1 MNDRQK
7 RFVEEYLVDFNA
19 TQAAIRAGYSQK
31 SARSIG
37 SENLTKPDISEA
49 ISQAIS
55 ERLMSA
61 DEVVA
66 RLSDIA
72 RGDIKDLMRISSVG
86 YELELLSKDDE
97 GNFRVNPHTKLIK
110 KIKQKVTTI
119 MPRTED
125 GEEKEIVETDL
136 ELYSALDALALLG
149 RHHKLFTDKTEITG
163 KDGGAI
169 EVDDARESIQRKLA
183 AISTASGEG

>member
-1 MNDRQK
+1 MNNRQK

-31 SARSIG
+31 TARSIA
-37 SENLTKPDISEA
+37 SALLTKLDISE
-49 ISQAIS
+49 AIS

-61 DEVVA
+61 DEVIA
-66 RLSDIA
+66 RLTDIA
-72 RGDIKDLMRISSVG
+72 RGDIKDLMHISSMG
-86 YELELLSKDDE
+86 YELELLAKDDD
-97 GNFRVNPHTKLIK
+97 GIFKVNPHTKLIK

-119 MPRTED
+119 MPRNQD

-149 RHHKLFTDKTEITG
+149 RHYKLFTDKTELTG
-163 KDGGAI
+163 LDGGDVVLRVIYDKKAPS
-169 EVDDARESIQRKLA
+169 A
-183 AISTASGEG
+183 

>member
-19 TQAAIRAGYSQK
+19 TRAAIRAGYSTK
-31 SARSIG
+31 TAYAIG
-37 SENLTKPDISEA
+37 SENLRKPEISK
-49 ISQAIS
+49 AIS

-61 DEVVA
+61 EEVIA
-66 RLSDIA
+66 RLTDIA
-72 RGDIKDLMRISSVG
+72 RGDIKDLMRISSMG